1 MSRSVVVFALQRHSL
16 RHTDPN
22 KTIVIV
28 VLGVRTIAMQSS
40 RAKTWNI
47 LGKLGLLG
55 FKADP
60 CAVTVSTIMSSLTTL
75 PEAGVLLLDEE
86 RRIERVGIDSAARSL

>member
-1 MSRSVVVFALQRHSL
+1 MYTNLTRSSIWPTMSRSVVDFALQRHRL

-47 LGKLGLLG
+47 LGKLGHLG
-55 FKADP
+55 CKADP
-60 CAVTVSTIMSSLTTL
+60 CAVTVSTMSSLTTL
-75 PEAGVLLLDEE
+75 PEAES
-86 RRIERVGIDSAARSL
+86 SA

>member
-1 MSRSVVVFALQRHSL
+1 MSRSVAVFALQRHSL

-28 VLGVRTIAMQSS
+28 VLGVRTIAMQKL

-47 LGKLGLLG
+47 LGKLGRSG
-55 FKADP
+55 WKADP
-60 CAVTVSTIMSSLTTL
+60 CAVTVSTMSSLTTL
-75 PEAGVLLLDEE
+75 PEAGS
-86 RRIERVGIDSAARSL
+86 SA